1 MSCSHPRTD
10 HSVGQKTIKADVKE
24 ESQARRFCQ
33 HDQQGIPAACRA
45 IAAVAAVAAI
55 AAIADTS
62 DSSTTTPSSR

>member
-10 HSVGQKTIKADVKE
+10 HCVGQKTIKADVKE

-45 IAAVAAVAAI
+45 VAAVAAVAAI
-55 AAIADTS
+55 VDTS

>member
-45 IAAVAAVAAI
+45 VAAVAAVAAI
-55 AAIADTS
+55 VDTS